1 LPPLPSLH
9 ELVFLTHPVLYRNP
23 NGEIRVDLFVPQGVA
38 TITYDTQSV
47 PATTTTLPNVNVM
60 IVPAIVTVSLT
71 GMTGTPT
78 AIHLHGSAVAGSSAP
93 ALVWLCQSGN
103 CPAAL
108 SVPNAGSVYSFP
120 NFGTS
125 YSVTFTNVALP
136 LALVAAGSTYL
147 NVHTLANPSGE
158 VRGQIVPPITLPITT
173 AGAQSLTVP
182 MNSLQENAPISFTYT
197 ANPQQQLAPS
207 LVTSCASATFT
218 VFLDPT
224 VSPSNITFSSIAIT
238 GLAALPQGATQQL
251 QYVHIHGPCPTSTP
265 CDTGVVYFIC
275 GNPGNAC
282 PSGTNP
288 TIPSFTVNTAQ
299 TAATADGSLLLGLLQ
314 GILSGNNLYYVNF
327 HTAA

>member
-1 LPPLPSLH
+1 MNKR
-9 ELVFLTHPVLYRNP
+9 VFLTRLAPNRYPVP
-23 NGEIRVDLFVPQGVA
+23 GGEIRIDLFVPQGMA

-47 PATTTTLPNVNVM
+47 TATTTTLPNVNAM
-60 IVPAIVTVSLT
+60 IVPANVTIFLA

-78 AIHLHGSAVAGSSAP
+78 AIHLHGSAVAGASAP
-93 ALVWLCQSGN
+93 PLVWLCQSGN

-108 SVPNAGSVYSFP
+108 SVPNAGFVYSFP
-120 NFGTS
+120 SSSS

-147 NVHTLANPSGE
+147 NVHTAAYPSGE
-158 VRGQIVPPITLPITT
+158 VRGQIAPTITLPAITP
-173 AGAQSLTVP
+173 GAQTLIVP
-182 MNSLQENAPISFTYT
+182 MNSLQENAKISFTYT

-218 VFLDPT
+218 VFFDPT
-224 VSPSNITFSSIAIT
+224 VSPSSITFSSIAIT
-238 GLAALPQGATQQL
+238 ALAAQL
-251 QYVHIHGPCPTSTP
+251 QAVHIHGPCPTSTP

-275 GNPGNAC
+275 GNSGNAC

-288 TIPSFTVNTAQ
+288 TIPSFTVNIAQ
-299 TAATADGSLLLGLLQ
+299 TATTADGSLLLGLLQ

>member
-1 LPPLPSLH
+1 LH

-23 NGEIRVDLFVPQGVA
+23 NGEIRVDLFVPQGMA
-38 TITYDTQSV
+38 AITYATQSV
-47 PATTTTLPNVNVM
+47 PATTTTLPNVNAM

-78 AIHLHGSAVAGSSAP
+78 AIHLHGSAVAGASAP
-93 ALVWLCQSGN
+93 PLVWLCQSGN

-125 YSVTFTNVALP
+125 YSVTFTSVALP

-147 NVHTLANPSGE
+147 NVHTAAYPSGE
-158 VRGQIVPPITLPITT
+158 VRGQIAPPITLPITT
-173 AGAQSLTVP
+173 AGAQTLTVP
-182 MNSLQENAPISFTYT
+182 MNSLQENAQISFTYT

-218 VFLDPT
+218 VFFDPT

-238 GLAALPQGATQQL
+238 ALAAQL
-251 QYVHIHGPCPTSTP
+251 QAVHIHGPCPTSTP

-299 TAATADGSLLLGLLQ
+299 TATTADGSLLLGLLQ

>member
-1 LPPLPSLH
+1 MPPLPSLH

-23 NGEIRVDLFVPQGVA
+23 NGEIRVDLFVPQGMA
-38 TITYDTQSV
+38 TVKYDTQSV
-47 PATTTTLPNVNVM
+47 PATTTALPNANTM
-60 IVPAIVTVSLT
+60 IVPASVTISLT

-78 AIHLHGSAVAGSSAP
+78 TIHLHGPAGFGASSSP
-93 ALVWLCQSGN
+93 PIVWLCNGN

-120 NFGTS
+120 SSTS
-125 YSVTFTNVALP
+125 YSVTFANVALP
-136 LALVAAGSTYL
+136 LALVAAGSTYF
-147 NVHTLANPSGE
+147 NVHTAANPFGE
-158 VRGQIVPPITLPITT
+158 ARGQVVPPITLPSTT
-173 AGAQSLTVP
+173 AAQALTVP
-182 MNSLQENAPISFTYT
+182 MNSLQENAKISFTYT

-218 VFLDPT
+218 VIFDPT
-224 VSPSNITFSSIAIT
+224 GSKNNITFSNIAIT

-251 QYVHIHGPCPTSTP
+251 QFVHIHGPCLTTAP
-265 CDTGVVYFIC
+265 CDAPVVYFIC
-275 GNPGNAC
+275 GNPGNPC

>member
-1 LPPLPSLH
+1 LH

-47 PATTTTLPNVNVM
+47 PATTTTLPIANAM
-60 IVPAIVTVSLT
+60 IVPASVAISLT

-78 AIHLHGSAVAGSSAP
+78 AIHLHGSAVAGASAP
-93 ALVWLCQSGN
+93 PVVWLCQSGN

-120 NFGTS
+120 SSTS

-136 LALVAAGSTYL
+136 LALVAAGSTYF
-147 NVHTLANPSGE
+147 NVH
-158 VRGQIVPPITLPITT
+158 
-173 AGAQSLTVP
+173 
-182 MNSLQENAPISFTYT
+182 
-197 ANPQQQLAPS
+197 
-207 LVTSCASATFT
+207 TSCASATFT
-218 VFLDPT
+218 ILFDPT
-224 VSPSNITFSSIAIT
+224 ISPSNIAFSSIAIT
-238 GLAALPQGATQQL
+238 GLAALPPGATQQL
-251 QYVHIHGPCPTSTP
+251 QAVHIHGPCPTSAP
-265 CDTGVVYFIC
+265 CDASVVYFIC
-275 GNPGNAC
+275 GNSGNAC

-299 TAATADGSLLLGLLQ
+299 TATTADGSLLLGLLQ

>member
-1 LPPLPSLH
+1 M
-9 ELVFLTHPVLYRNP
+9 
-23 NGEIRVDLFVPQGVA
+23 A
-38 TITYDTQSV
+38 AITYATQSV
-47 PATTTTLPNVNVM
+47 PATTTTLPNVNAM

-78 AIHLHGSAVAGSSAP
+78 AIHLHGSAVAGASAP
-93 ALVWLCQSGN
+93 PLVWLCQSGN

-125 YSVTFTNVALP
+125 YSVTFTSVALP

-147 NVHTLANPSGE
+147 NVHTAAYPSGE
-158 VRGQIVPPITLPITT
+158 VRGQIAPPITLPITT
-173 AGAQSLTVP
+173 AGAQTLTVP
-182 MNSLQENAPISFTYT
+182 MNSLQENAQISFTYT

-218 VFLDPT
+218 VFFDPT

-238 GLAALPQGATQQL
+238 ALAAQL
-251 QYVHIHGPCPTSTP
+251 QAVHIHGPCPTSTP

-299 TAATADGSLLLGLLQ
+299 TATTADGSLLLGLLQ